1 LTEEENIKQAIHS
14 HFTEYF
20 NKKLLEQIQP
30 TSDYYQLYQPH
41 PELEIHYQNLFDI
54 ISDEEWQN
62 TIQNLPLQKAAGPL
76 ETNYEHIKY
85 VSSTGQISL
94 KLFINKC
101 FQLQKIP
108 SDWKTSNIFLIPK
121 KSSWDFTL
129 NQVHPISII
138 ELMKKCFTKIF
149 TQRLDHIINS
159 NKLLSNLN
167 FAATKNSSTHIP
179 IQILNNTIE
188 HYKHFNKEAWI
199 MFQDMSKAFDKIN
212 ISRLQDTCKRIG
224 IPIKGI
230 QLITELH
237 TNRQARIITAHGLTS
252 PVHIKSGIEQGE
264 TYSPLLWKIYY
275 DPILTYIHN
284 KYKNHLL
291 KITSSSPLEIVS
303 NIPPS
308 SITIPPMA
316 FMDDTVWHSKNPE
329 TLQCILNDTQQLYN
343 LNNIEINAAKSD
355 LLYISQNKNKL
366 NNTIP
371 MLYYNNQIIPLR
383 KPHEII

>member
-1 LTEEENIKQAIHS
+1 LTEEDQIKQAIHT
-14 HFTEYF
+14 HFSEYF
-20 NKKLLEQIQP
+20 NEKPLQQIQAN
-30 TSDYYQLYQPH
+30 SEYYELYQPH
-41 PELEIHYQNLFDI
+41 PEFESHYQNLFNDI
-54 ISDEEWQN
+54 FDEEWQN
-62 TIQNLPLQKAAGPL
+62 IIQNLLLQKATGPL

-85 VSSTGQISL
+85 VGFSGQISL

-129 NQVHPISII
+129 NQVRPISII
-138 ELMKKCFTKIF
+138 EPMKKCFTKLF
-149 TQRLDHIINS
+149 TQRLDNIINT
-159 NKLLSNLN
+159 NNLLSNLN

-188 HYKHFNKEAWI
+188 HYKHFNKEVWI

-212 ISRLQDTCKRIG
+212 ISQLQDTCKRIG
-224 IPIKGI
+224 IPLQGI

-275 DPILTYIHN
+275 DPILSFIHN
-284 KYKNHLL
+284 KYNNHLL
-291 KITSSSPLEIVS
+291 KITFSSPLNIIS
-303 NIPPS
+303 NIPLS
-308 SITIPPMA
+308 SITIPPMV
-316 FMDDTVWHSKNPE
+316 FIDDTVWHSESPE
-329 TLQCILNDTQQLYN
+329 SLQSILNDTQKLYN
-343 LNNIEINAAKSD
+343 LNNIEINPTKSD
-355 LLYISQNKNKL
+355 LLHIS
-366 NNTIP
+366 
-371 MLYYNNQIIPLR
+371 
-383 KPHEII
+383 